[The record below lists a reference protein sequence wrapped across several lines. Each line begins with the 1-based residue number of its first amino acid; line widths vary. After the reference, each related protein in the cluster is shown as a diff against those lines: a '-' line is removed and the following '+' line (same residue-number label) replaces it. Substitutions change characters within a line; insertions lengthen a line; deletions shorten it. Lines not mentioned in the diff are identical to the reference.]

1 MLIILLAMLIN
12 HSYFSGKHRPHPCD
26 DQMIDEVAICQ
37 HQNGLTINPVM
48 VGSIQQMNLVNA
60 DPIGFRPT

>member
-1 MLIILLAMLIN
+1 
-12 HSYFSGKHRPHPCD
+12 
-26 DQMIDEVAICQ
+26 MIDEVAICQ